1 MIHLFQ
7 LSITLLLFYVP
18 SPIVGDCTVEVK
30 RATWNY
36 HYGSDI
42 EVPGVQTVEECKE
55 LCLNDPVNCRGYT
68 HTTNGV
74 AGFCYKFKQLTGM
87 HACDTCSSGTTPEY
101 MEGACPFEVEDE
113 LGEESAESAENC
125 WKKCFD
131 TPGCNS
137 FTWYNSSTPFRNI
150 CFLFSACD
158 QLYPCIGCQSGRVNC
173 IATPQ
178 CFEYSILDE
187 ETRNNG
193 LESSDDD
200 IYYGDYNYGGIHQ
213 SPMWKGPG
221 YYRMMLPAGLV
232 IPEQEPPHDYCGT
245 DFPGSLLEDSHP
257 DTIGLETESVV
268 WFNGGDSSYYRDITI
283 TKCPGEYYVYFL
295 PETFYGANYFRYCAS
310 LNF

>member
-7 LSITLLLFYVP
+7 LSITLLLFYGP
-18 SPIVGDCTVEVK
+18 SLIVGGCTVEVK

-113 LGEESAESAENC
+113 LGEESAESAEIC
-125 WKKCFD
+125 WQKCFN
-131 TPGCNS
+131 TPGCSS
-137 FTWYNSSTPFRNI
+137 FTWYNASTPFRNI
-150 CFLFSACD
+150 CFLFSACNE
-158 QLYPCIGCQSGRVNC
+158 LFPCIGCQSGRVNC

-178 CFEYSILDE
+178 CFEYNILDE
-187 ETRNNG
+187 ETRNNKFVG
-193 LESSDDD
+193 KTDNID
-200 IYYGDYNYGGIHQ
+200 YGDYSNNAYQ
-213 SPMWKGPG
+213 SPRWLGPG

-232 IPEQEPPHDYCGT
+232 IPEHDPACDYCGT
-245 DFPGSLLEDSHP
+245 DYGGYLLEGSHP
-257 DTIGLETESVV
+257 ETVGLETESVV
-268 WFNGGDSSYYRDITI
+268 KFSGLSSSYNRDIII
-283 TKCPGEYYVYFL
+283 TKCPGDYYVYFL
-295 PETFYGANYFRYCAS
+295 TSTSYHDLRYCAS
-310 LNF
+310 LKF